1 MEFLLFLFG
10 EIIEVL
16 IFLIMLDS
24 VCLNKK
30 FKNVLVEFYY
40 IDILWDLKRFKIY
53 LGVIK

>member
-1 MEFLLFLFG
+1 
-10 EIIEVL
+10 
-16 IFLIMLDS
+16 MLDS

-40 IDILWDLKRFKIY
+40 IDIIWDLKRFKIY